1 MPDNAHTETR
11 PSGCSFFV
19 CLCVCEKSNFET
31 VTSGKYL
38 ALSNHVHPTMDFQFL
53 PFLLFSKK
61 KIKMIHRLIRGSYN
75 LTVGF
80 ISQVWDLH
88 KRRKTH
94 WELKVRN
101 FKLNDE
107 ILNNLIKASF

>member
-1 MPDNAHTETR
+1 MANRVILQFDWSAYMPDNAHTETR

-61 KIKMIHRLIRGSYN
+61 KSK
-75 LTVGF
+75 
-80 ISQVWDLH
+80 
-88 KRRKTH
+88 
-94 WELKVRN
+94 
-101 FKLNDE
+101 
-107 ILNNLIKASF
+107 